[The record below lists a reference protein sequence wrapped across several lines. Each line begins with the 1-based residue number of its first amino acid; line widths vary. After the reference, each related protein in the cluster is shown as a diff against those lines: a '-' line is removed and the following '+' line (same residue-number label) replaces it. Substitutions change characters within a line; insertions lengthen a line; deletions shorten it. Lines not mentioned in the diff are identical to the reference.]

1 MNIKKLIQATSLIG
15 ILVFFV
21 GSASAFNGDK
31 VSAKD
36 CSYGGKIKSIEAVNE
51 YEVKFTM
58 CKPDPAFRAKA
69 AFTPFSIQPKE
80 YLDSTGGGG
89 TILENPIG
97 TGPFKL
103 EKWNRGDS
111 ILYSKFKDYWGKKPS
126 YDKLV
131 IRWASEG
138 AGRLIELRSG
148 TVDQITN
155 LSPDDFDSVKKDSS
169 LTFIPVANPN
179 TLYLAMTNTFKPF
192 DDVRVRKAIAM
203 GIDRSRIVDNFF
215 PEGSEVA
222 SHFTPCSIANGCTGE
237 SWYDFDLKAAKAL
250 LAEAGFPN
258 GFKSKIFYR
267 DVFRGYLPEPGIVAV
282 EFQTQLKDNLGIDV
296 EVVVMESGEF
306 IDEST
311 NGRLDGFY
319 LLGWGADYPH
329 VTNFLDFHF
338 SASNPQYGDP
348 YPEVYKVLEEAST
361 IASESKAKPLYSK
374 ANNAIKSLVPMV
386 PIAHGASASA
396 ALKSVKNAHFRPFG
410 APLFH
415 HANPGKD
422 TFVFMQNAE
431 PISMYCADETD
442 GESLAVCQQVVEPLL
457 GYAIDSGN
465 IESRLAKDCTG
476 NSDATVWTCILR
488 RGVKFHD
495 GSKLDAND
503 VVASWAAGIDVSNK
517 NHKGNTGAFEYYSYL
532 FDGLMNK

>member
-1 MNIKKLIQATSLIG
+1 MIIKRTAFILLGSLF
-15 ILVFFV
+15 LFV
-21 GSASAFNGDK
+21 GSSASAGDS

-36 CSYGGKIKSIEAVNE
+36 CSYGGKIKSIEATGDL
-51 YEVKFTM
+51 EVTFTM

-111 ILYSKFKDYWGKKPS
+111 VNYSRFEDYWGKKPS
-126 YDKLV
+126 FEKLV
-131 IRWASEG
+131 VRWHADG

-155 LSPDDFDSVKKDSS
+155 LSPDDFDSVKNDSN

-179 TLYLAMTNTFKPF
+179 TLYLAMTSTFKPF

-203 GIDRSRIVDNFF
+203 GVDRSRIVDNYF
-215 PEGSEVA
+215 PLGSEVA
-222 SHFTPCSIANGCTGE
+222 SHFTPCSISNGCTGE
-237 SWYDFDLKAAKAL
+237 TWYDFDPAAAKAL

-282 EFQTQLKDNLGIDV
+282 EFQSQLRDNLGIDV

-338 SASNPQYGDP
+338 SASNPQYGDVHEDI
-348 YPEVYKVLEEAST
+348 YGLLEVAST
-361 IASESKAKPLYSK
+361 IADEGTARPLYTA
-374 ANNAIKSLVPMV
+374 ANNAIKRIVPMV

-396 ALKSVKNAHFRPFG
+396 ALNSVKNAHFRPFG

-415 HANPGKD
+415 HTDPGKD

-442 GESLAVCQQVVEPLL
+442 GESLSVCQQVVEPLL

-465 IESRLAKDCTG
+465 IEPRLATECTG
-476 NSDATVWTCILR
+476 NSDATVWTCQIR
-488 RGVKFHD
+488 SGVKFHD
-495 GSKLDAND
+495 GSSLDAND
-503 VVASWAAGIDVSNK
+503 VVASWAAGIDQSNK

-532 FDGLMNK
+532 FDGLMN

>member
-1 MNIKKLIQATSLIG
+1 MNKKLLLSIASIFLFIA
-15 ILVFFV
+15 
-21 GSASAFNGDK
+21 GSASAFDGDS
-31 VSAKD
+31 VSAGD

-51 YEVKFTM
+51 LEVRFTM

-89 TILENPIG
+89 SILENPIG

-111 ILYSKFKDYWGKKPS
+111 IIYNRFEDYWGKKPN

-131 IRWASEG
+131 VRWSDSG

-155 LSPDDFDSVKKDSS
+155 LSPDDFDSVKNDGS

-192 DDVRVRKAIAM
+192 DDLRVRLAIAM
-203 GIDRSRIVDNFF
+203 GIDRQRIVDYFF
-215 PEGSEVA
+215 PDGSEVA

-237 SWYDFDLKAAKAL
+237 SWYDFDPEAAKAL
-250 LAEAGFPN
+250 LAEAGFEN
-258 GFKSKIFYR
+258 GFKTKIFYR

-282 EFQTQLKDNLGIDV
+282 EFQTQLRDNLGIEA

-348 YPEVYKVLEEAST
+348 HPQIYEVLEQAST
-361 IASESKAKPLYSK
+361 IASESEAKPLYEK
-374 ANNAIKSLVPMV
+374 ANNAIKAIIPMV

-415 HANPGKD
+415 HADPGKD

-442 GESLAVCQQVVEPLL
+442 GESLSVCQQVVEPLL

-465 IESRLAKDCTG
+465 IESRLATDCTG
-476 NSDATVWTCILR
+476 NEDATVWTCNLR
-488 RGVKFHD
+488 SGVKFHD
-495 GSKLDAND
+495 DSDLDAND
-503 VVASWAAGIDVSNK
+503 VVASWAAGIDASNK

-532 FDGLMNK
+532 FDGLMNQ

>member
-1 MNIKKLIQATSLIG
+1 MIIKRTVFILLGSLF
-15 ILVFFV
+15 LFV
-21 GSASAFNGDK
+21 GSSASAGDS

-36 CSYGGKIKSIEAVNE
+36 CSYGGKIKSIEATGDL
-51 YEVKFTM
+51 EVTFTM

-89 TILENPIG
+89 SILENPIG

-111 ILYSKFKDYWGKKPS
+111 INYSRFEDYWGKKPS
-126 YDKLV
+126 FDKLV
-131 IRWASEG
+131 VRWHADG

-155 LSPDDFDSVKKDSS
+155 LSPDDFDSVKNDGD

-179 TLYLAMTNTFKPF
+179 TLYLAMTSTFKPF
-192 DDVRVRKAIAM
+192 DDVRVRKAIAL
-203 GIDRSRIVDNFF
+203 GVDRSRIVDNYF
-215 PEGSEVA
+215 PLGSEVA
-222 SHFTPCSIANGCTGE
+222 SHFTPCSISNGCTGE
-237 SWYDFDLKAAKAL
+237 SWYDFDVAAAKAL

-282 EFQTQLKDNLGIDV
+282 EFQSQLRDNLGIDV

-338 SASNPQYGDP
+338 SASNPQY
-348 YPEVYKVLEEAST
+348 
-361 IASESKAKPLYSK
+361 
-374 ANNAIKSLVPMV
+374 
-386 PIAHGASASA
+386 
-396 ALKSVKNAHFRPFG
+396 
-410 APLFH
+410 
-415 HANPGKD
+415 
-422 TFVFMQNAE
+422 
-431 PISMYCADETD
+431 
-442 GESLAVCQQVVEPLL
+442 
-457 GYAIDSGN
+457 
-465 IESRLAKDCTG
+465 
-476 NSDATVWTCILR
+476 
-488 RGVKFHD
+488 
-495 GSKLDAND
+495 
-503 VVASWAAGIDVSNK
+503 
-517 NHKGNTGAFEYYSYL
+517 
-532 FDGLMNK
+532 